1 MNGRN
6 LLAFDAALG
15 WDIKR
20 TQGAGMLSGG
30 LFNTIV
36 QGTGQVALTSD
47 GDPMVLDCSREPT
60 FVDVQAAVC
69 WSANLV
75 PQVVN
80 SMNMKSMLR
89 GGSGEA
95 FQYSFQGP
103 GFVVVQPSEGRPV
116 PQKSGGST
124 ASGLAQVFGS

>member
-1 MNGRN
+1 
-6 LLAFDAALG
+6 
-15 WDIKR
+15 
-20 TQGAGMLSGG
+20 MLSAG

-95 FQYSFQGP
+95 FQYLFQGP

-116 PQKSGGST
+116 PQQSGGSA
-124 ASGLAQVFGS
+124 ASGLSQNFGS